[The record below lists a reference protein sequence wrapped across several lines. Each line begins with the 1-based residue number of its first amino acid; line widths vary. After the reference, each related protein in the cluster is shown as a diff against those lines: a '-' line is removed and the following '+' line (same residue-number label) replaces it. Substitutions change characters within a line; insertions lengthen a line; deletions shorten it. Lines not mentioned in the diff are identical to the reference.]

1 MLPHNKI
8 IKTTVKEF
16 LEPKNLFQVGS
27 SRSWLDDNG
36 YFFVIVD
43 FSSNSYSK
51 GARLNAGV
59 SFLWESTESLNESLS
74 YNYGCQVNA
83 GYVEYKNDDEVFK
96 AGIEKLAKRALEKV
110 DEYRNFSNME
120 YAKSCLQKQVDNLP
134 EHRRFWELY
143 HLAML
148 CFLKGDFEEGKEV
161 FEHYLQRLKDSFY
174 SGDYYIEWHEQFY
187 NYCIENIQCHLTSQ
201 KAAQQMVVD
210 MINRRRKN
218 FCEKFSYKKMNK
230 EPYSI

>member
-43 FSSNSYSK
+43 FSSNGYSK
-51 GARLNAGV
+51 GATLDTGV
-59 SFLWESTESLNESLS
+59 SFLWESTESLNELLS

-83 GYVEYKNDDEVFK
+83 CYVEYKNDDEEFK

-143 HLAML
+143 DLAML

-174 SGDYYIEWHEQFY
+174 SEDYYIEWHEQFY
-187 NYCIENIQCHLTSQ
+187 NYCIENIWCHLTSQ

-218 FCEKFSYKKMNK
+218 FCEKSSYKKMSK

>member
-51 GARLNAGV
+51 
-59 SFLWESTESLNESLS
+59 
-74 YNYGCQVNA
+74 
-83 GYVEYKNDDEVFK
+83 
-96 AGIEKLAKRALEKV
+96 
-110 DEYRNFSNME
+110 
-120 YAKSCLQKQVDNLP
+120 
-134 EHRRFWELY
+134 
-143 HLAML
+143 
-148 CFLKGDFEEGKEV
+148 
-161 FEHYLQRLKDSFY
+161 
-174 SGDYYIEWHEQFY
+174 
-187 NYCIENIQCHLTSQ
+187 IENICCHLTSQ
-201 KAAQQMVVD
+201 KSAQQMVVD

-218 FCEKFSYKKMNK
+218 FCEKSSYKKMSK
-230 EPYSI
+230 EPYLI

>member
-16 LEPKNLFQVGS
+16 LEPQNLFQVGN

-36 YFFVIVD
+36 YFLVIVD

-51 GARLNAGV
+51 GATLDVGI
-59 SFLWESTESLNESLS
+59 SFLWEFTESLNELLS
-74 YNYGCQVNA
+74 YNYDCQVNA

-110 DEYRNFSNME
+110 DECRNFSNMG

-134 EHRRFWELY
+134 EYRRFWELY
-143 HLAML
+143 DLAML

-174 SGDYYIEWHEQFY
+174 SEDYYIEWHEQFY

-201 KAAQQMVVD
+201 KVAQQMVVD

-218 FCEKFSYKKMNK
+218 FCEKSSYKKMSK
-230 EPYSI
+230 EPYLI